1 MPPMLE
7 ELTRV
12 AIDAAKL
19 AGDRLRNR
27 FGDGDLKVRAKAEHD
42 FVTEADQESEQLILG
57 ALRDRFPEHLVL
69 SEEIGLVGPRE
80 AEYRWVIDPL
90 DGTSN
95 FLKGLP
101 IWSVSIACRDRHQT
115 VAAAVYDPLRDDL
128 FSATKGLGAY
138 LNGET
143 LHVSQRRSLS
153 DAFLATGF
161 PFRARGALDVYL
173 DIFRQV
179 FLHARGIRRC
189 GSAALDLA
197 YTAAGTFDGFF
208 EFRLSSWDIAAGEL
222 LIREAGGV
230 ITDLDGEPNFL
241 RSGNVL
247 AGPMELHREL
257 VAKVGDFA
265 SESRLDDLAP
275 LEEAVPIA

>member
-12 AIDAAKL
+12 AVEAAKL
-19 AGDRLRNR
+19 AGDRLRDR
-27 FGDGDLKVRAKAEHD
+27 FGDVDLKVRAKAEHD
-42 FVTEADQESEQLILG
+42 FVTDADQESEQLIIESI
-57 ALRDRFPEHLVL
+57 RDRFPEHLVL
-69 SEEIGLVGPRE
+69 SEEVGWVGPSE
-80 AEYRWVIDPL
+80 SEYRWVIDPL

-128 FSATKGLGAY
+128 FSATQGSGAY
-138 LNGET
+138 LNGEI
-143 LHVSQRRSLS
+143 LRISQRPSLS

-179 FLHARGIRRC
+179 FLQARGIRRC

-230 ITDLDGEPNFL
+230 ISDLDGEQDFL

-247 AGPMELHREL
+247 AGPMGLHREL
-257 VAKVGDFA
+257 LSKVRQFA

-275 LEEAVPIA
+275 LEEAVIIA